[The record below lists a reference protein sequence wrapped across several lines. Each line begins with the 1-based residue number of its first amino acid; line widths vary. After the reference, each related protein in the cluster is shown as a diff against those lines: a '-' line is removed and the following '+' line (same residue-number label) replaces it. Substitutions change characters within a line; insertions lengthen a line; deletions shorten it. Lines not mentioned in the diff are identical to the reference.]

1 MHTQSEIPAIKLPQ
15 PKLISID
22 KLRPAARNARTHSKK
37 QLRLIADSI
46 RAFGFT
52 NPVLV
57 DGTGQVIAGHGR
69 LAAAQTLGLT
79 QVPTLQVDWLSPEQ
93 QRAYVL
99 ADNRLAEKAGW
110 DKELLALELGELSDF
125 EIDITLTGFDLRE
138 IELIMD
144 AGDSPVT
151 EDDVPVV
158 ETGPAVCRPGDLWQ
172 LGRHRLLC
180 GDALD
185 HASYKHLMGREKA
198 RLIVTDPPYNVPI
211 AGHVSGL
218 GKVRHREFVQGS
230 GELSEAA
237 FTGFLEQSLAAMA
250 KVSRDGS
257 LHYVFMDW
265 RHLPELL
272 GAGRAVYDDWLN
284 LCVWA
289 KSNAGMGSLYRS
301 QHELVAVFKKGKRPH
316 INNVELGSN
325 GRHRSNVWNHAGAN
339 SFSNARSEELGWH
352 PTVKP
357 AEMISDILKDA
368 SDRDDI
374 VLDGFG
380 GSGTTLIAAEHS
392 GRTARLLELDP
403 LYCDVIL
410 RRFLNAFGQMPVLV
424 ETGEAFTAREQLT
437 SKVGDRD

>member
-57 DGTGQVIAGHGR
+57 DGSGQVIAGHGR
-69 LAAAQTLGLT
+69 LAAAQSLGLT
-79 QVPTLQVDWLSPEQ
+79 QVPTLQVDWLSPQQ

-151 EDDVPVV
+151 EDDVPVI

-230 GELSEAA
+230 TL
-237 FTGFLEQSLAAMA
+237 FPYTTLF
-250 KVSRDGS
+250 R
-257 LHYVFMDW
+257 
-265 RHLPELL
+265 
-272 GAGRAVYDDWLN
+272 
-284 LCVWA
+284 
-289 KSNAGMGSLYRS
+289 
-301 QHELVAVFKKGKRPH
+301 
-316 INNVELGSN
+316 
-325 GRHRSNVWNHAGAN
+325 
-339 SFSNARSEELGWH
+339 
-352 PTVKP
+352 
-357 AEMISDILKDA
+357 
-368 SDRDDI
+368 SDRKS
-374 VLDGFG
+374 V
-380 GSGTTLIAAEHS
+380 
-392 GRTARLLELDP
+392 
-403 LYCDVIL
+403 V
-410 RRFLNAFGQMPVLV
+410 
-424 ETGEAFTAREQLT
+424 
-437 SKVGDRD
+437 

>member
-1 MHTQSEIPAIKLPQ
+1 MTNPIPTPQIRLPE
-15 PKLISID
+15 PRLSRID
-22 KLRPAARNARTHSKK
+22 QLVPAPRNARSHSRK
-37 QLRLIADSI
+37 QLRQIAESM

-57 DGTGQVIAGHGR
+57 DGAGQVIAGHGR
-69 LAAAQTLGLT
+69 LAAARSLGLVE
-79 QVPTLQVDWLSPEQ
+79 VPTLRIGWLSPEQ

-110 DKELLALELGELSDF
+110 DRELLALELGELGDL

-138 IELIMD
+138 IELIID
-144 AGDSPVT
+144 AGDAPI
-151 EDDVPVV
+151 EDDAVPAIAA
-158 ETGPAVCRPGDLWQ
+158 GPAVCRPGDLWQ

-180 GDALD
+180 GNALD
-185 HASYKHLMGREKA
+185 HASYRQLMGRERA

-211 AGHVSGL
+211 RGHVSGL

-230 GELSEAA
+230 GELSEAD
-237 FTGFLEQSLAAMA
+237 FTRFLSDALAAMA

-265 RHLPELL
+265 RHLRELL

-325 GRHRSNVWNHAGAN
+325 GRHRTNVWSHAGAN
-339 SFSNARSEELGWH
+339 SFSADRATELAWH

-357 AEMISDILKDA
+357 IEMISDILKDA
-368 SDRDDI
+368 SDREDI

-380 GSGTTLIAAEHS
+380 GSGTTLIAAEHC

-410 RRFLNAFGQMPVLV
+410 RRFHATFGQMPALV
-424 ETGEAFTAREQLT
+424 ETGEAFAAREQLA
-437 SKVGDRD
+437 GAGGGHD

>member
-151 EDDVPVV
+151 EDDVPVI
-158 ETGPAVCRPGDLWQ
+158 ETGPAV
-172 LGRHRLLC
+172 
-180 GDALD
+180 ALS
-185 HASYKHLMGREKA
+185 H
-198 RLIVTDPPYNVPI
+198 
-211 AGHVSGL
+211 
-218 GKVRHREFVQGS
+218 
-230 GELSEAA
+230 
-237 FTGFLEQSLAAMA
+237 
-250 KVSRDGS
+250 
-257 LHYVFMDW
+257 
-265 RHLPELL
+265 
-272 GAGRAVYDDWLN
+272 
-284 LCVWA
+284 
-289 KSNAGMGSLYRS
+289 
-301 QHELVAVFKKGKRPH
+301 
-316 INNVELGSN
+316 
-325 GRHRSNVWNHAGAN
+325 
-339 SFSNARSEELGWH
+339 
-352 PTVKP
+352 
-357 AEMISDILKDA
+357 
-368 SDRDDI
+368 
-374 VLDGFG
+374 
-380 GSGTTLIAAEHS
+380 
-392 GRTARLLELDP
+392 
-403 LYCDVIL
+403 
-410 RRFLNAFGQMPVLV
+410 
-424 ETGEAFTAREQLT
+424 
-437 SKVGDRD
+437 

>member
-1 MHTQSEIPAIKLPQ
+1 MTIPHLKPQIRLPE
-15 PKLISID
+15 PRLSRID
-22 KLRPAARNARTHSKK
+22 QLAPAPRNARTHSAK
-37 QLRLIADSI
+37 QLRQISESI

-57 DGTGQVIAGHGR
+57 DGAGQVIAGHGR
-69 LAAAQTLGLT
+69 LAAAQTLGLSE
-79 QVPTLQVDWLSPEQ
+79 VPTLCIDWLSAEQ
-93 QRAYVL
+93 QRAYVI

-110 DKELLALELGELSDF
+110 DRELLALELGELGAL
-125 EIDITLTGFDLRE
+125 EIDVTLTGFDLRE
-138 IELIMD
+138 IELIID
-144 AGDSPVT
+144 AGDAAA
-151 EDDVPVV
+151 EDDEVP
-158 ETGPAVCRPGDLWQ
+158 ELAAGPAVCRAGDQWQ
-172 LGRHRLLC
+172 LGRHRLRC

-185 HASYKHLMGREKA
+185 HASYRLLMGRDKA
-198 RLIVTDPPYNVPI
+198 RLVVTDPPYNVPI
-211 AGHVSGL
+211 SGHVSGL

-237 FTGFLEQSLAAMA
+237 FTRFLERSLDAMA

-272 GAGRAVYDDWLN
+272 GAGRAIYDDWLN

-289 KSNAGMGSLYRS
+289 KNNAGMGSLYRS
-301 QHELVAVFKKGKRPH
+301 QHELVTVFKKGKRPH

-325 GRHRSNVWNHAGAN
+325 GRHRTNVWNHAGAN
-339 SFSNARSEELGWH
+339 SFSANRAEELAWH

-357 AEMISDILKDA
+357 VEMICDIIKDA
-368 SDRDDI
+368 SDQGEI

-380 GSGTTLIAAEHS
+380 GSGTTLIAAEHC
-392 GRTARLLELDP
+392 GREARLLELDP

-410 RRFLNAFGQMPVLV
+410 RRYQAAFGKLPVLTQTS
-424 ETGEAFTAREQLT
+424 ETFAAREQLAR
-437 SKVGDRD
+437 SGGGHE

>member
-1 MHTQSEIPAIKLPQ
+1 MSNPLSTPQIRLPEPRLSRIDQLVPAP
-15 PKLISID
+15 
-22 KLRPAARNARTHSKK
+22 RNARTHSRK
-37 QLRLIADSI
+37 QLRQIAESI

-57 DGTGQVIAGHGR
+57 DGAGQVIAGHGR
-69 LAAAQTLGLT
+69 LAAAQTLGLSE
-79 QVPTLQVDWLSPEQ
+79 VPTLCIDWLSAEQ
-93 QRAYVL
+93 QRAYVI

-110 DKELLALELGELSDF
+110 DRELLALELGELSDLQ
-125 EIDITLTGFDLRE
+125 IDITLTGFDLRE
-138 IELIMD
+138 IELIID
-144 AGDSPVT
+144 AGDAPVE
-151 EDDVPVV
+151 EDIVPAP
-158 ETGPAVCRPGDLWQ
+158 EAGPSVCRLGDLWQ

-185 HASYKHLMGREKA
+185 HESYRVLMGRDKA
-198 RLIVTDPPYNVPI
+198 RLVVTDPPYNVPI

-230 GELSEAA
+230 GELSEE
-237 FTGFLEQSLAAMA
+237 GFNRFLSDALAAMA

-257 LHYVFMDW
+257 LHYVSMDW

-301 QHELVAVFKKGKRPH
+301 QHELVAVFKKGRRPR

-325 GRHRSNVWNHAGAN
+325 GRHRSNVWNYAGAN
-339 SFSNARSEELGWH
+339 SFSAGRAEELGWH

-357 AEMISDILKDA
+357 IEMIGDILKDA
-368 SDRDDI
+368 SDREDVI
-374 VLDGFG
+374 LDGFG
-380 GSGTTLIAAEHS
+380 GSGTTLIAAEHC

-410 RRFLNAFGQMPVLV
+410 RRFHAAFGQMPVMAGTD
-424 ETGEAFTAREQLT
+424 ETFAAREHL
-437 SKVGDRD
+437 VGRVGGHD